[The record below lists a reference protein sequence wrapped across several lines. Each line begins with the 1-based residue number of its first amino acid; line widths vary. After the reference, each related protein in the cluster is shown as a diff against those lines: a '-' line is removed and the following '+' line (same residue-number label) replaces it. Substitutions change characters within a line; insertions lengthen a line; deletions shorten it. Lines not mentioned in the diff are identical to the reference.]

1 MYVNIKFLGGFTK
14 TFDCTHLSFMFD
26 RLLIY
31 SGSKVYRFNKSK
43 IEWFTVDKK

>member
-31 SGSKVYRFNKSK
+31 NGLEVYRFNNSK
-43 IEWFTVDKK
+43 IAWFTVDKK